1 MENVTFSKEPGMLFD
16 LLSLFLLRFNKQY
29 CLEHFTN
36 PAKPANDSVYY
47 NNLLKEF
54 SPIEDDFRIFLS
66 FQKVKKVFFL
76 HII

>member
-16 LLSLFLLRFNKQY
+16 LLSLFSLRFNKQY

-54 SPIEDDFRIFLS
+54 PLLRTIF
-66 FQKVKKVFFL
+66 VFFL
-76 HII
+76 NYPKVKRAFFLPIT